1 MIDPFKKISES
12 DKEKLFKNLE
22 AFTYTLNKGTSIM
35 PLLTGNDLFGLVI
48 EGRIQIIRL
57 DPNGNR
63 TIIED
68 LAENGIFGS
77 SISRLNDNEHEIIT
91 KEETKL
97 LIVDFFNILNFH
109 QEPSYYFTQFILNL
123 LEITKAIINERNE
136 RIQILTQ
143 KTIRNRLLKYFS
155 ISTAKTHSKIIYLP
169 FNYTDLAD
177 YLAVDRSA
185 MSREMGYLKQEGI
198 IDVRN
203 RKITLKY
210 SAYPA
215 RKQGNR

>member
-1 MIDPFKKISES
+1 
-12 DKEKLFKNLE
+12 
-22 AFTYTLNKGTSIM
+22 M

-97 LIVDFFNILNFH
+97 LIIDFFNILNFH

-185 MSREMGYLKQEGI
+185 MSREMGYLKQEAP
-198 IDVRN
+198 DKDN
-203 RKITLKY
+203 HYMELKLKHLMCFALKPQY
-210 SAYPA
+210 IHRLSTIVSFFSFPSSS
-215 RKQGNR
+215 KSS